1 EAAVHLVAIAG
12 GGVEAGAI
20 FNDLAIAEQAVEG
33 EGEEHALTAARGR
46 AFADHAALDRPQVDA
61 VRAAVG
67 AAAVDDAILALGHI
81 DAEDAGIVGDAALE
95 DDVFAVGKLD
105 ADAGAARVHG
115 GEGDVLALHGDEL
128 PERLGID
135 LIAQADLVAEGQIV
149 DIAVFNGVVVKNSMS
164 SPTSNMP
171 VSTGRPALESLM

>member
-1 EAAVHLVAIAG
+1 M
-12 GGVEAGAI
+12 
-20 FNDLAIAEQAVEG
+20 
-33 EGEEHALTAARGR
+33 
-46 AFADHAALDRPQVDA
+46 
-61 VRAAVG
+61 
-67 AAAVDDAILALGHI
+67 
-81 DAEDAGIVGDAALE
+81 AALE

-149 DIAVFNGVVVKNSMS
+149 DIAVFNGVGGEELDVLPHLEHAGQHGQTGARIADGRAGDAMPQPDGPRKTQNSPFLTDRLRFS
-164 SPTSNMP
+164 ST
-171 VSTGRPALESLM
+171 

>member
-1 EAAVHLVAIAG
+1 
-12 GGVEAGAI
+12 
-20 FNDLAIAEQAVEG
+20 
-33 EGEEHALTAARGR
+33 
-46 AFADHAALDRPQVDA
+46 A

-81 DAEDAGIVGDAALE
+81 DAEDAGIVGDAALKG
-95 DDVFAVGKLD
+95 DVFAVRQLN

-149 DIAVFNGVVVKNSMS
+149 DIAVFNGVGGEELDVL
-164 SPTSNMP
+164 PH
-171 VSTGRPALESLM
+171 LEHA